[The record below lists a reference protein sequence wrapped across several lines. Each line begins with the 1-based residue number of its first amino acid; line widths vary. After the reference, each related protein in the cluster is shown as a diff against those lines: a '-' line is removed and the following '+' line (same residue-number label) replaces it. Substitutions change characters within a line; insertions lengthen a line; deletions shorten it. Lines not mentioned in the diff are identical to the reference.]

1 MYHLT
6 EVPQFVSGRHVVW
19 FDPHATSLPGVNP
32 ANPGKMV
39 DFRKSPALLAKYPDQ
54 FAPLEVFRDRA
65 RQRTPAHP
73 HLARRGLG
81 AGS

>member
-1 MYHLT
+1 LT

-39 DFRKSPALLAKYPDQ
+39 DFRKNSALVQKYPDQ
-54 FAPLEVFRDRA
+54 FAPLEVR
-65 RQRTPAHP
+65 
-73 HLARRGLG
+73 
-81 AGS
+81 

>member
-39 DFRKSPALLAKYPDQ
+39 DFRKNSALVQKYPDQ
-54 FAPLEVFRDRA
+54 FAPLEVR
-65 RQRTPAHP
+65 
-73 HLARRGLG
+73 
-81 AGS
+81 